1 MVAAHR
7 FGSMLCATVA
17 SVIEVAASTSDFH
30 VNVVELVKAG
40 SDTVLFRPAKKVAPR
55 KAAPAK
61 KVAAAKPPPRS
72 RRAPAKKAAPAK
84 RAASSRTRKPPV
96 DTKPN
101 VRQPG
106 PVETKVR
113 ADVEALVSAHP
124 MGEALAAMSYA
135 LAQGIDDGPEMMRA
149 ALNRELRLNLVELA
163 GMGVGGDDLGAEL
176 SMPEGGETG

>member
-1 MVAAHR
+1 M
-7 FGSMLCATVA
+7 
-17 SVIEVAASTSDFH
+17 
-30 VNVVELVKAG
+30 
-40 SDTVLFRPAKKVAPR
+40 LFRSARKKPQRPDPGGARKATAKPAAPR
-55 KAAPAK
+55 KAAAAK
-61 KVAAAKPPPRS
+61 AAAPART
-72 RRAPAKKAAPAK
+72 PAKKAATAK
-84 RAASSRTRKPPV
+84 RATAKRAPRKAPA

-101 VRQPG
+101 VRVPG

-135 LAQGIDDGPEMMRA
+135 LARGIDEGPEMMRA

-176 SMPEGGETG
+176 SMPEGGEAG